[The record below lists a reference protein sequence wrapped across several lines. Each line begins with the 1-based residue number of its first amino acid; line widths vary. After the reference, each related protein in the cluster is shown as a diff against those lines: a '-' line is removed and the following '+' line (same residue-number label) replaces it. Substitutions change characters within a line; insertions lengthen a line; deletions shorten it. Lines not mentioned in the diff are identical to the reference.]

1 MTQFDKLK
9 KELTELSRLQVR
21 IGYQQGDLPAR
32 QAGKSG
38 KNATLLDIAVWNELG
53 TQTKDGKQH
62 IPPRPFLRQSVD
74 NNQQQ
79 ISDFIKKELAGLGN
93 GKTAQQILQRLG
105 TYQKGLIQQE
115 IQKGDFTP
123 NAPSTIKKKKSAA
136 PLIDTGR
143 LMQGVN
149 FVIEEKPNDS

>member
-1 MTQFDKLK
+1 MTQFDRLL
-9 KELTELSRLQVR
+9 KELNELATLQVR
-21 IGYQQGDLPAR
+21 IGYQQGE
-32 QAGKSG
+32 KSS

-53 TQTKDGKQH
+53 TKTKDGKQH

-79 ISDFIKKELAGLGN
+79 ISDFVKKELANLGN
-93 GKTAQQILQRLG
+93 GKTAQQILQRIG

-115 IQKGDFTP
+115 IQKGNFTP
-123 NAPSTIKKKKSAA
+123 NAESTIRKKKSAA

-143 LMQGVN
+143 LMQGVH
-149 FVIEEKPNDS
+149 FVIEEKNNDS